1 MFTFTTMVMHFVLGA
16 ALGSLAFATTLSAQ
30 DIVARR
36 FYQAAIVAG
45 LLFMGAIAFLS
56 TLAPVTVETELL
68 ADCTMSGI
76 GTTLAAGLAV
86 TITRR
91 SRRRSFR

>member
-1 MFTFTTMVMHFVLGA
+1 MVMHFVLGA
-16 ALGSLAFATTLSAQ
+16 ALGSLAFATTFSTQ
-30 DIVARR
+30 DIIARR

-45 LLFMGAIAFLS
+45 LIFMGAIALLS
-56 TLAPVTVETELL
+56 TLVPVTVETELL

-76 GTTLAAGLAV
+76 GTMLVTGLAV
-86 TITRR
+86 TVTRR